1 MKFSDKFPKLNLYKV
16 IDVNKDYLED
26 EDLEVDGNGVKV
38 KRELGKFNLNVVN
51 NEIQDATLLNST
63 G

>member
-16 IDVNKDYLED
+16 INVNKDYLED

>member
-1 MKFSDKFPKLNLYKV
+1 MKFSDKFPKLNIYKV

-26 EDLEVDGNGVKV
+26 EELEEDGNGVKV

>member
-38 KRELGKFNLNVVN
+38 KRELGKFNLNVVDG
-51 NEIQDATLLNST
+51 EIQDATLLNST